1 MSGENRGQVI
11 RSYFASR
18 AIENRSWCICSI
30 GETIEVGHEGKV
42 FHISCGQ
49 RKACDVLKQQ
59 TRGNR
64 RGNGKTTIRI
74 QTRTTARR
82 GVPFTKF
89 PGQKWESNIQQWDK
103 EPNPSKILCL
113 MWDKREDT
121 LEIQVKMKENSS
133 VTKGSILSQ
142 LSAI

>member
-1 MSGENRGQVI
+1 MLGATLQHHFNQQSQAYE
-11 RSYFASR
+11 
-18 AIENRSWCICSI
+18 
-30 GETIEVGHEGKV
+30 ETIESLEGNTY
-42 FHISCGQ
+42 G
-49 RKACDVLKQQ
+49 DNLM
-59 TRGNR
+59 
-64 RGNGKTTIRI
+64 KTGSDIRELSRFREEVTEI
-74 QTRTTARR
+74 LES
-82 GVPFTKF
+82 TKF
-89 PGQKWESNIQQWDK
+89 PVQKWESNIQQWDK